1 MSPSAKP
8 SIGFVGLGLMGYG
21 MATNLVK
28 AGYQVYGYDIS
39 SSALDRFQKD
49 GGHACQTLSESTKN
63 VDYYVC
69 MVASAPQVQSVVFDG
84 EDAIV
89 KTLRRG
95 AVFILNSTVPA
106 SYAQSVQDQFNKLGR
121 EDIYLIDSPVS
132 GGAARAAAGTLTLMV
147 GGSEKAIEKGEWLL
161 KEMSAPDKLFI
172 TGGIGAGSNMKMAHQ
187 VLAGIQILAAS
198 EVMGFASK
206 LGVDPRV
213 VRDEVCKSEG
223 WSWMF
228 ENRVPRMLEEDYFP
242 GMSALTIILKDVV
255 STIFRAC
262 RISPLLI
269 AASHHHCFMNNSS
282 PRKRGSNFKFKALVF
297 NLPPHHNLSGVIVQ
311 ISSIHSHPEPN

>member
-1 MSPSAKP
+1 MSQKYEITIKSLDKLNSPSMSPSAKP

-28 AGYQVYGYDIS
+28 AGHQVYGYDIS
-39 SSALDRFQKD
+39 SSTLDRFEKD
-49 GGHACQTLSESTKN
+49 GGHACQTLSESAKN
-63 VDYYVC
+63 VDYYIC
-69 MVASAPQVQSVVFDG
+69 MVASAPQVQSVLFDA

-89 KTLRRG
+89 KSLRRG

-106 SYAQSVQDQFNKLGR
+106 SYVQSVQEQFHKLGR
-121 EDIYLIDSPVS
+121 DDIYLIDSPVS

-147 GGSEKAIEKGEWLL
+147 GGSEKALEKGEWLL

-172 TGGIGAGSNMKMAHQ
+172 TGDIGAGSNMKMAHQ

-242 GMSALTIILKDVV
+242 GVSALTIILKDVV
-255 STIFRAC
+255 SAIFRAC
-262 RISPLLI
+262 RLSVLSF
-269 AASHHHCFMNNSS
+269 AVFHRHWKTDCVVATFCSNNFS
-282 PRKRGSNFKFKALVF
+282 RKFY
-297 NLPPHHNLSGVIVQ
+297 LPVLTLY
-311 ISSIHSHPEPN
+311 